1 MIKGRYYQVLYRKVE
16 AEMLKTPTCER
27 CTKFDYDG
35 CKCKKYPE
43 GVPDDLFFIPLEILK
58 LRCNEFE
65 KKEF

>member
-1 MIKGRYYQVLYRKVE
+1 
-16 AEMLKTPTCER
+16 MLKTPTCER

-65 KKEF
+65 KRNFSAS